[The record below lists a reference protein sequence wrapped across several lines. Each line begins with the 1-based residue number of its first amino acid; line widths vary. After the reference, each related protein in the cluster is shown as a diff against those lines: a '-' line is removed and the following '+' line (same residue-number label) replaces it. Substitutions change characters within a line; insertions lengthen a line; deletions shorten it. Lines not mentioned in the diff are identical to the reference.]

1 MKNEIIVCDNLT
13 KIFTI
18 GDNKLYAVNDVSF
31 TLTEGEFVSVIGPSG
46 SGKTTLLN
54 LVGTLEVPTSGK
66 LLINGTDLGRFTA
79 AELSNFRRRN
89 LGFIFQFFNLVDGL
103 TSFENIELPLIFDSV
118 PFEERKKRVEKG
130 SKKINCE
137 R

>member
-1 MKNEIIVCDNLT
+1 MKNEIIICENLT

-18 GDNKLYAVNDVSF
+18 GNNELCAVNDVSF
-31 TLTEGEFVSVIGPSG
+31 TLTEGEFVSIIGPSG

-54 LVGTLEVPTSGK
+54 LIGTLEVPTSGK
-66 LLINGTDLGRFTA
+66 LLINGTDLGSFTA

-89 LGFIFQFFNLVDGL
+89 LGFVFQFFNLVDGL

-118 PFEERKKRVEKG
+118 PFEERKKRVD
-130 SKKINCE
+130 SLL
-137 R
+137 